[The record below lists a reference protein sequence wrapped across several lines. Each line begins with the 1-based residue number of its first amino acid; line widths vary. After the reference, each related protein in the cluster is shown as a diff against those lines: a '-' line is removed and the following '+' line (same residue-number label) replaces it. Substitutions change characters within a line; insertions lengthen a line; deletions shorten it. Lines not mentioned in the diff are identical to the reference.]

1 MIMRG
6 IKRAILIFTCLL
18 AGSAYFGTGVLKARF
33 AQPAQRGGKFPHA
46 KAGER
51 GLKGHRDLGCSDC
64 HLIGTQPPYTVTGRP
79 SPEVKDAPAS
89 PFPGH
94 ASCVQCH
101 NFALM
106 LFTKPGYCGICHA
119 QNALSTNQPMLFNQF
134 QTPRTR
140 SDFGSDFSHVAHR
153 KPLPDGLTL
162 VAAAQRS
169 NALSRAQLTRGAAL
183 LCTDCHARQQTAPA
197 SAPEFT
203 TETGHVT
210 CFTCHQQKPPQVR
223 DFPVPGDCRGCHVL
237 TEPGAAKQQ
246 APKLFATAKVF
257 DFHHADHELD
267 TRSVKKS
274 EAAIK
279 KAADYLCSECHSAV
293 VRAENL
299 NDIKAPGFASCSA
312 CHNERRK
319 PGLPDPLSA
328 AVLRTLRRD
337 N

>member
-1 MIMRG
+1 MRG

-18 AGSAYFGTGVLKARF
+18 ACSAYFGTGVLNARF
-33 AQPAQRGGKFPHA
+33 AQPAPRGGKFPHA

-51 GLKGHRDLGCSDC
+51 GLKGHRDLTCSEC
-64 HLIGTQPPYTVTGRP
+64 HLIATRPPYTVSGKP
-79 SPEVKDAPAS
+79 SPEAKDVPVS

-106 LFTKPGYCGICHA
+106 LFTKPGYCGICHQ
-119 QNALSTNQPMLFNQF
+119 QNALSTAQPMLFDQF
-134 QTPRTR
+134 QTSRAR

-162 VAAAQRS
+162 VPAAQRS
-169 NALSRAQLTRGAAL
+169 STLARAQLASGAAPR
-183 LCTDCHARQQTAPA
+183 CTDCHAPIQAATA
-197 SAPEFT
+197 SAQELT

-210 CFTCHQQKPPQVR
+210 CFTCHLQKPSQVQG
-223 DFPVPGDCRGCHVL
+223 FPVPGDCRGCHVL
-237 TEPGAAKQQ
+237 TEPSAAKQQ
-246 APKLFATAKVF
+246 SPKLFATAKVL
-257 DFHHADHELD
+257 DFHHYPDHELD

-274 EAAIK
+274 EAAVK
-279 KAADYLCSECHSAV
+279 KAPDYLCSECHSAV

-299 NDIKAPGFASCSA
+299 NDIKAPGFASCSS

>member
-1 MIMRG
+1 MRG

-18 AGSAYFGTGVLKARF
+18 AGSAYFGTGVLSARF
-33 AQPAQRGGKFPHA
+33 SQGAPRGGKFPHA

-51 GLKGHRDLGCSDC
+51 GLKGHRDLACSEC
-64 HLIGTQPPYTVTGRP
+64 HLIGTQPPYTVIGKP
-79 SPEVKDAPAS
+79 SPDAKDVPVS

-106 LFTKPGYCGICHA
+106 LFTKPGYCGICHEG
-119 QNALSTNQPMLFNQF
+119 NALSTSQPMLFKQF
-134 QTPRTR
+134 QTPRAR
-140 SDFGSDFSHVAHR
+140 SDFGTDFSHVAHR
-153 KPLPDGLTL
+153 KTLPSGLTI
-162 VAAAQRS
+162 VPAGQRS
-169 NALSRAQLTRGAAL
+169 SALAQARLTIGAAP
-183 LCTDCHARQQTAPA
+183 LCTDCHARNQALA
-197 SAPEFT
+197 VNAPELT
-203 TETGHVT
+203 METGHVT
-210 CFTCHQQKPPQVR
+210 CFTCHLQKPPQP
-223 DFPVPGDCRGCHVL
+223 DKFPVPADCRGCHVL

-246 APKLFATAKVF
+246 TPLLFVNAKVV
-257 DFHHADHELD
+257 DFHHYPDHELD

-274 EAAIK
+274 EAAIRK
-279 KAADYLCSECHSAV
+279 PSDYLCSECHSAV
-293 VRAENL
+293 VRAEAL
-299 NDIKAPGFASCSA
+299 NDIRAPGIPSCNS